1 MLRIVPNHRLI
12 LLEEVHCRCCSGTR
26 QQQQWSNVGATAEK
40 SGHRNVRNLIQQ
52 KNCYQVGCVARSAT
66 DQQHEKAYAI
76 LGDQTTRMAEA
87 VSSQPFNPYQS
98 GRWSLPAEILAALPT
113 DAFLQ
118 LELAHK
124 ICCHAYTQQVWCQ
137 NAVVEHV

>member
-1 MLRIVPNHRLI
+1 
-12 LLEEVHCRCCSGTR
+12 
-26 QQQQWSNVGATAEK
+26 
-40 SGHRNVRNLIQQ
+40 
-52 KNCYQVGCVARSAT
+52 
-66 DQQHEKAYAI
+66 
-76 LGDQTTRMAEA
+76 MAEA
-87 VSSQPFNPYQS
+87 VSSQSYNPYQS

-137 NAVVEHV
+137 NAVVEHVEPFIFRLVGDAGTRSCSWHGYLFVQVSRLESEAQQMQSTLAQNQHIIKSLERRVAAMETEMQEHQQTVGL